1 MHVTGR
7 MPAIEIAY
15 STRRGVKTLA
25 GLNITDGGSICT
37 SKGGSIQFSA
47 EVKLHL
53 CIKLC
58 HFAPVDP

>member
-47 EVKLHL
+47 EATSFGLL
-53 CIKLC
+53 LYSA
-58 HFAPVDP
+58 FAHSR

>member
-47 EVKLHL
+47 EDFENLENL
-53 CIKLC
+53 
-58 HFAPVDP
+58 